1 MKLELSRVVDL
12 VLLKMIYNFEPF
24 EGLLGFFSGFFTQIL
39 VDRSALLSLC
49 ASVWH
54 PFQDVSILLVVSR
67 EAQGWPK
74 SERRSG

>member
-1 MKLELSRVVDL
+1 M
-12 VLLKMIYNFEPF
+12 
-24 EGLLGFFSGFFTQIL
+24 FSGLPKQIL

-49 ASVWH
+49 GSVWH

-67 EAQGWPK
+67 EAQGWSK